1 MSVLRGITWD
11 HPRGHAPLVAASRLY
26 ERLNGVRV
34 VWDKRSL
41 KDFGD
46 ADLGTLAQAYD
57 LVVVDHPHVGEAARS
72 GCIRQF
78 DEVVDPDKLAVLQT
92 QSAGPSYPSY
102 HYNGCQWALPLDA
115 ACQVSACHPD
125 MLEPSLVPD
134 SWEQVYQLGTRL
146 REQGLWIGMALCPT
160 DALCSFLT
168 LCAQLGN
175 PPDESGKWIQ
185 LETTVAVLEALGK
198 LRDICH
204 PDSLHWNPI
213 TLFDTMASGDT
224 VVYAPLA
231 FGYINYVQEG
241 FRKHRLAFSGVPER
255 KGALLGG
262 AGLAISNRVEDPH
275 IAGDYCLWVC
285 GSDCQSTTYLASG
298 GQPGNG
304 AAWTLPSDKPQY
316 RNFLNPTRETMEQ
329 AYVRP
334 RFAGWPAFQEEL
346 GNRVHA
352 FLKADDDPVRV
363 HRDLESLYMEAFV
376 TDETV

>member
-1 MSVLRGITWD
+1 M
-11 HPRGHAPLVAASRLY
+11 
-26 ERLNGVRV
+26 
-34 VWDKRSL
+34 
-41 KDFGD
+41 
-46 ADLGTLAQAYD
+46 
-57 LVVVDHPHVGEAARS
+57 
-72 GCIRQF
+72 
-78 DEVVDPDKLAVLQT
+78 
-92 QSAGPSYPSY
+92 
-102 HYNGCQWALPLDA
+102 
-115 ACQVSACHPD
+115 
-125 MLEPSLVPD
+125 
-134 SWEQVYQLGTRL
+134 
-146 REQGLWIGMALCPT
+146 GMALCPT

-168 LCAQLGN
+168 LCAQKGN

-185 LETTVAVLEALGK
+185 LETTVAVLEALHK

-204 PDSLHWNPI
+204 PDSLYWNPI
-213 TLFDTMASGDT
+213 ALYDTMACGDT

-241 FRKHRLAFSGVPER
+241 FRKHPLAFSDVPDR

-262 AGLAISNRVEDPH
+262 AGLAISNRVEDPR

-304 AAWTLPSDKPQY
+304 AAWTLPSDVPESRY
-316 RNFLNPTRETMEQ
+316 FLNPTRGSMEQ

-352 FLKADDDPVRV
+352 FLRSTDDPVCV
-363 HRDLESLYMEAFV
+363 HHDLESLYMEAFV
-376 TDETV
+376 TDEIV